1 MYPMPTAAAATP
13 GRALAGALDAVTL
26 TAALRITASRYPE
39 LVAVR
44 TLGDSVSITW
54 GELLGRVDAV
64 AGGLSKLGVGR
75 GDTVAI
81 MVGNRPEFHIA
92 DLAVAIRSPTPDGA
106 VGLQS
111 ASVIV
116 TRGNLRNLRL
126 LCQRRARG
134 HK

>member
-54 GELLGRVDAV
+54 GELLGRVAALHPALGIERGR
-64 AGGLSKLGVGR
+64 AGNEDQRPVLHRAGVEAHHFG
-75 GDTVAI
+75 TVA
-81 MVGNRPEFHIA
+81 EH
-92 DLAVAIRSPTPDGA
+92 
-106 VGLQS
+106 
-111 ASVIV
+111 
-116 TRGNLRNLRL
+116 L
-126 LCQRRARG
+126 LG
-134 HK
+134 HE